1 MIIVIT
7 TMNSN
12 SITLNSII
20 IKRNNYNSK
29 YSLSIAT
36 VLELIAI
43 NIIVIITINSNSTV
57 ISSTSIH
64 SNNNKMAYYY
74 Q

>member
-12 SITLNSII
+12 SITLTSVI
-20 IKRNNYNSK
+20 IKRNNYNNK

-43 NIIVIITINSNSTV
+43 NLIVFFTMGYIEGPYNHSV
-57 ISSTSIH
+57 VMPKYSS
-64 SNNNKMAYYY
+64 
-74 Q
+74 